1 MNNFIELKNVN
12 FKYKGEDL
20 LFNNLNLTL
29 DFNNYQSIAITGK
42 SGTGKSTLINLI
54 SGIFELN
61 HGEILFENFNFK
73 NKTENELSSFR
84 LQNIGFIF
92 QEDNLLEGFNVKEN
106 ILSLLAAKGE
116 NINIDLEQH
125 QLIKN
130 LGLKNYL
137 LKDFNNL
144 SKGERQR
151 VSIARTLITNPK
163 YVLAD
168 EPTSNLD
175 NKNSE
180 IVFEELLNSTKLSKS
195 KLLLI
200 SHDKDIYEKCDL
212 VINLQDIK

>member
-1 MNNFIELKNVN
+1 M
-12 FKYKGEDL
+12 

-61 HGEILFENFNFK
+61 NGEILFENFNFK

>member
-61 HGEILFENFNFK
+61 NGEILFENFNFK

>member
-1 MNNFIELKNVN
+1 LNNFIELKNVN

-61 HGEILFENFNFK
+61 NGEILFENFNFK